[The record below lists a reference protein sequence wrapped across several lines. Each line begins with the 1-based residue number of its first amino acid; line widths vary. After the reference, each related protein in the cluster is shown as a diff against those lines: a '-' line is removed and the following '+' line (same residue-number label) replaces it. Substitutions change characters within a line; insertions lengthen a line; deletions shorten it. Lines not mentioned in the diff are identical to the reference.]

1 MSIDVLNRSMAY
13 IQHEPTCFW
22 WELLLEIEKYDNYTG
37 FEFLDIIMNVLQMLI
52 FVLHLAW
59 CLSNAFSDSIVYTSP
74 TIHYDDHGDS
84 DDDGWCINV

>member
-1 MSIDVLNRSMAY
+1 MGIVVGNKKK
-13 IQHEPTCFW
+13 
-22 WELLLEIEKYDNYTG
+22 WELHWFWIIGYNYECITDAD
-37 FEFLDIIMNVLQMLI
+37 LIMI

-84 DDDGWCINV
+84 DDDGWCINL